1 MNFDQFLDE
10 AKKLSRNGL
19 QLTEHGAGDPAAYWH
34 SLSSSGLCI
43 SFFYNQQW
51 LNIYTDDKNE
61 GYVEISERPIK
72 SEIPLY
78 GFSQNY
84 LPPVDGVFL
93 KGSQAVGDYLTSHQW
108 YRIAPYNDNFPD
120 SIPGEYENIWM
131 DNCPL
136 YTSDVTAVIGG
147 WQMSWPDGDFEEFI
161 DHELVLWTFKDAEP
175 WIEVFLKDGKFIVK
189 QRVT

>member
-1 MNFDQFLDE
+1 MDLNLFKTE
-10 AKKLSRNGL
+10 AHRLSRDGIQLSENGTGEL
-19 QLTEHGAGDPAAYWH
+19 VGYWH
-34 SLSSSGLCI
+34 SIASPGLCVSI
-43 SFFYNQQW
+43 SYKVKW
-51 LNIYTDDKNE
+51 LNIFTDDKNG
-61 GYVEISERPIK
+61 GYVEFSESPIK

-78 GFSQNY
+78 GSHKTFF
-84 LPPVDGVFL
+84 PPVDGVFL

-108 YRIAPYNDNFPD
+108 YRISSYNDNFPD

-136 YTSDVTAVIGG
+136 YGDGVTAIIGG
-147 WQMSWPDGDFEEFI
+147 WQMPWPDGDFEEFI
-161 DHELVLWTFKDAEP
+161 DHDLVLWTFKDAEP